1 MGTFCIALAQVSA
14 SAAYIQKEV
23 WGFVPVTVR
32 SLVPEFDFPNFAVS
46 PSTYFF
52 ILRWLQEGKIA
63 HQDHLLGIPYPDLPT
78 MHGETTPFCEE
89 CTKPL
94 VEIWGRWDIPVLK

>member
-1 MGTFCIALAQVSA
+1 MA
-14 SAAYIQKEV
+14 

-52 ILRWLQEGKIA
+52 VLRWLQEGKIA